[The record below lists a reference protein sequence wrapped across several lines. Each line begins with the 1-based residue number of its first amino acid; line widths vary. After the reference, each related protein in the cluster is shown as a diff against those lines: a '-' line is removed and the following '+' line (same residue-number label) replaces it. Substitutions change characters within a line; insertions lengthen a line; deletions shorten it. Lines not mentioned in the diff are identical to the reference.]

1 MGDIADMMF
10 EQGLA
15 QMLDGDDGWGE
26 EDRHSWPYSNRQNI
40 GFRQRKITHRAKV
53 EHAKLLQ
60 EEHNISARAMR
71 DLPLAYVLWRAK
83 QNDNT

>member
-1 MGDIADMMF
+1 
-10 EQGLA
+10 
-15 QMLDGDDGWGE
+15 MLDGDDGWGD
-26 EDRHSWPYSNRQNI
+26 EDMHSWPYHHPGVHR
-40 GFRQRKITHRAKV
+40 RKITHRAKV
-53 EHAKLLQ
+53 EHAKLMQ